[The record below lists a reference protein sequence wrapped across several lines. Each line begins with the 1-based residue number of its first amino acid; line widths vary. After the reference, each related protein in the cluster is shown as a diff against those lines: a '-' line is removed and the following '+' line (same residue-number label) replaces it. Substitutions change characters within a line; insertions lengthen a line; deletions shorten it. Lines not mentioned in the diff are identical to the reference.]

1 MAGIFINYRREDA
14 AADAGRLFDDLRR
27 RCKDEHVFMD
37 LTIEAGKDFRAALS
51 EKLETCDVLLALMG
65 PRWLHVTNEATGKRR
80 LDEEQDF
87 VRLEIVT
94 ALAQQKL
101 VIPVILPGAK
111 MPSPESLP
119 ESIRELAWRN
129 AFELHYK
136 HWVSCVNE
144 LVQQF
149 PDTLGGCKDVQTALP
164 WISWPHMLVLS
175 ISLLTAIHVV
185 VVLYLPFDPLFL
197 IIGLSL
203 LLGIVASLSHFKIS
217 QQLVLGLVVSVV
229 TGVLTSIF
237 VPILAEQSIIPQSW
251 VEIRL
256 FAIFV
261 AGIFAGYLMGT
272 MVGHVIL
279 IFDIIPKK
287 SFMRTSE

>member
-65 PRWLHVTNEATGKRR
+65 PRWLHVKNEATGRRR

-87 VRLEIVT
+87 VRLEIAT
-94 ALAQQKL
+94 ALVQQKI

-111 MPSPESLP
+111 MPSAESLP

-129 AFELHYK
+129 AFELQYK
-136 HWVSCVNE
+136 HWASGVNE

-149 PDTLGGCKDVQTALP
+149 PGTWGGCEDTLTALP
-164 WISWPHMLVLS
+164 WISWPHMLALS
-175 ISLLTAIHVV
+175 ISLLTATHVFAV
-185 VVLYLPFDPLFL
+185 FTLPLDPLFL

-203 LLGIVASLSHFKIS
+203 LLGIVQARLFHFKIS
-217 QQLVLGLVVSVV
+217 QQLLLGLVVSVV

-237 VPILAEQSIIPQSW
+237 VPILSEQSIIPESW
-251 VEIRL
+251 VEVRL
-256 FAIFV
+256 FATFV
-261 AGIFAGYLMGT
+261 AGIFAGYLIGT
-272 MVGHVIL
+272 MIVHVI
-279 IFDIIPKK
+279 FSRGR
-287 SFMRTSE
+287 SFMGGHLNK

>member
-65 PRWLHVTNEATGKRR
+65 PRWLRATNEATGKRR

-87 VRLEIVT
+87 VRLEIAT
-94 ALAQQKL
+94 AIAQQKL
-101 VIPVILPGAK
+101 VIPVILPGAR

-136 HWVSCVNE
+136 HWVSGVNE
-144 LVQQF
+144 LAQQF
-149 PDTLGGCKDVQTALP
+149 PDTVGGCKDTLTALP
-164 WISWPHMLVLS
+164 WISWPYMLVLS
-175 ISLLTAIHVV
+175 TSLLTAIHVV
-185 VVLYLPFDPLFL
+185 VVLYLPFDPLL
-197 IIGLSL
+197 LLIGLSL
-203 LLGIVASLSHFKIS
+203 LLGIAANLSDFKIS
-217 QQLVLGLVVSVV
+217 QQLVLGFVVSVV

-237 VPILAEQSIIPQSW
+237 VPILSEQSIVPESW
-251 VEIRL
+251 VEVRL

-272 MVGHVIL
+272 MVGRVICG
-279 IFDIIPKK
+279 IIPRR
-287 SFMRTSE
+287 SFMRDI

>member
-37 LTIEAGKDFRAALS
+37 LTIAAGKDFRAALS
-51 EKLETCDVLLALMG
+51 EKLETCDVFLALMG
-65 PRWLHVTNEATGKRR
+65 PRWLHVKNEATGKRR

-87 VRLEIVT
+87 VRLEIAT

-101 VIPVILPGAK
+101 VIPVILPKAQ

-129 AFELHYK
+129 AFELHYR
-136 HWVSCVNE
+136 HWVSGVNE

-149 PDTLGGCKDVQTALP
+149 PDTLGGCKEALTALP

-175 ISLLTAIHVV
+175 ISLLTATHVFAV
-185 VVLYLPFDPLFL
+185 FTLAFDPLFL
-197 IIGLSL
+197 IIGLAL
-203 LLGIVASLSHFKIS
+203 LLGIVQASLFHFKIS
-217 QQLVLGLVVSVV
+217 QQLLLGLVVSVV

-237 VPILAEQSIIPQSW
+237 VPILSQQNIIPESW
-251 VEIRL
+251 VEVRL
-256 FAIFV
+256 FATFV
-261 AGIFAGYLMGT
+261 AGIFAGYLIGT
-272 MVGHVIL
+272 MVVHVIL
-279 IFDIIPKK
+279 LGKRP
-287 SFMRTSE
+287 FMRNI

>member
-87 VRLEIVT
+87 VRLEIET

-136 HWVSCVNE
+136 YWVSGVNE

-149 PDTLGGCKDVQTALP
+149 PDTLGGCKDTLTALP

-175 ISLLTAIHVV
+175 ISLLTATHVF

-203 LLGIVASLSHFKIS
+203 LLGIVQARLLHFKIS
-217 QQLVLGLVVSVV
+217 EQLGLGLVVSVV

-237 VPILAEQSIIPQSW
+237 VPILSEQSIIPQSW

-261 AGIFAGYLMGT
+261 AGIFAGYLIGT
-272 MVGHVIL
+272 MVGHVIFL
-279 IFDIIPKK
+279 RQRSFTRDI
-287 SFMRTSE
+287 

>member
-1 MAGIFINYRREDA
+1 MAGVFINYRREDA

-37 LTIEAGKDFRAALS
+37 LTIKYGEDFRAALS

-65 PRWLHVTNEATGKRR
+65 PRWLQVTNEATGKRR

-87 VRLEIVT
+87 VRLEIET
-94 ALAQQKL
+94 ALAKEKL

-136 HWVSCVNE
+136 YWVSGVNE

-149 PDTLGGCKDVQTALP
+149 PDTLGCKDTLTAVP
-164 WISWPHMLVLS
+164 RISWPQMLVLS
-175 ISLLTAIHVV
+175 ISLLTATHVV

-203 LLGIVASLSHFKIS
+203 LLGIAQASLFHFKIS
-217 QQLVLGLVVSVV
+217 QQLGLGLVVSVV

-237 VPILAEQSIIPQSW
+237 VPILSEQSIIPQSW

-261 AGIFAGYLMGT
+261 AGIFAGYLIGT
-272 MVGHVIL
+272 TVGHVIFL
-279 IFDIIPKK
+279 RQTKVLHEGHLNK
-287 SFMRTSE
+287 

>member
-87 VRLEIVT
+87 VRLEIAT
-94 ALAQQKL
+94 ALAQKKL
-101 VIPVILPGAK
+101 VIPVLLPGAK

-119 ESIRELAWRN
+119 ESIRELAWKN
-129 AFELHYK
+129 AFELYYK
-136 HWVSCVNE
+136 YWVSCVNE
-144 LVQQF
+144 LVKQF
-149 PDTLGGCKDVQTALP
+149 PDTLGCKDTLPP

-175 ISLLTAIHVV
+175 ISLLTATHVFAV
-185 VVLYLPFDPLFL
+185 FTLPFDSSFL

-203 LLGIVASLSHFKIS
+203 LLGMVQASLFRFKIS
-217 QQLVLGLVVSVV
+217 EQLVLALVVSVF
-229 TGVLTSIF
+229 TGVLVSIF
-237 VPILAEQSIIPQSW
+237 IPILSQQNIIPKSW
-251 VEIRL
+251 VEIRE

-261 AGIFAGYLMGT
+261 VGIFAGYLIGI
-272 MVGHVIL
+272 MVVHVIVL
-279 IFDIIPKK
+279 LRERVLHEGHLNK
-287 SFMRTSE
+287 